1 MNPIDPNIIFKI
13 KNNNEFENLALK
25 IFEYQI
31 KNNKTYKKYASLVLK
46 GKQPKS
52 VQEIPFLPIS
62 FFKSE
67 KIFQK
72 I

>member
-31 KNNKTYKKYASLVLK
+31 QSNNIYIRSIVLL
-46 GKQPKS
+46 
-52 VQEIPFLPIS
+52 F
-62 FFKSE
+62 
-67 KIFQK
+67 
-72 I
+72 